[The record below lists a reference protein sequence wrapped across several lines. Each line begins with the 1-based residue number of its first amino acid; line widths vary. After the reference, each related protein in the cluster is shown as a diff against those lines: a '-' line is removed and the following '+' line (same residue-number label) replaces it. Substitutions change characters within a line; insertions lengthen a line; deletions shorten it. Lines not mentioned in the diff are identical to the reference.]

1 MAVNY
6 MPPGART
13 ITPHLVIRGA
23 TKAMDFYKAAFGAEE
38 HCRMPGP
45 GGALM
50 HAEMKI
56 GDSVFYLCEEF
67 PEYGA
72 KSPDALNG
80 SPVTIHLYVP
90 NADAAW
96 DRAVKAGATV
106 EMPLENAFWGDRYG
120 KLKDPFGHKWSIAQH
135 IEDVTPEEMEKRM
148 SKMCG

>member
-6 MPPGART
+6 MPPGNHT

-23 TKAMDFYKAAFGAEE
+23 GKAIEFYQKAFGAEE

-45 GGALM
+45 GGKIM
-50 HAEMKI
+50 HAEMQI
-56 GDSVFYLCEEF
+56 GDSKFFLCEEF

-72 KSPDALNG
+72 SSPEALNG

-106 EMPLENAFWGDRYG
+106 EMPLENAMWGDRYG

-135 IEDVTPEEMEKRM
+135 IEDVTPEEMQARM
-148 SKMCG
+148 AKMCG